1 MPNGYSVG
9 NLELDITAL
18 DKSATS
24 LNNVISRLQSM
35 LNLVSP
41 ISASLKTLR
50 TDMSAISRL
59 KFGSFDRLAT
69 GLNSLSRVNTQGLYT
84 KLNSISRIL
93 TPLKELSAGMT
104 SIGSVNTFANGL
116 QKIVKL
122 DVAGFDTQ
130 IKALTAS
137 LRPFLQEITVATP
150 ALTAFATAMASVKG
164 RRMINFKQFDQTGG
178 SGKNLAKTLNLASVL
193 GKIYFIRNYTKQLAN
208 TMVGLVQNAINYTET
223 LNLWQ
228 VAMRGNISTAEE
240 FISKMNKAYGIA
252 EETLMRYQATFRNML
267 STLGGISTDVSYGL
281 SEYLTQMALDY
292 ASLYNTSIEK
302 AMTVFQSVLSGQVRP
317 IRSISGYD
325 ITETTIFELYQQLG
339 GTKTMRQLTQTEK
352 RLLRIYAVF
361 QQMDRSGAIGDLNKT
376 LNNTANQIR
385 IMGEASK
392 ELGVWLGKLVEIYIA
407 PMLPYLNAF
416 LITAKN
422 IAQAIVKS
430 LPEYSEFDGTIKG
443 YEETAEAMEQVN
455 GKLLDFDKFRSL
467 SGSEENSLGLGI
479 DEKLIEGLT
488 QYQSILANV
497 SNKATELAEKWTKW
511 WIDDDGG
518 FTDQAENLFTVLKSI
533 GIVVGT
539 LVGYKLIT
547 KIGSL
552 AGAITGLTTG
562 MKLLNGVLAVG
573 IIASFIKMF
582 ELFEEGNILGGIFA
596 GLIGVTLVG
605 AFYKLNAQ
613 ALITFWQTLGKK
625 VIPMIMSTIL
635 SFGGLKAM
643 ILSVASSAVT
653 FGLAFMGAWAILS
666 ILPDGAQK
674 VVGAIM
680 AIAGAFMALTTA
692 ILAYKGIMTWGT
704 ALPVLTASIG
714 AAIAGGIAWKGQLK
728 DISQFKNG
736 GLVEDGLFTMN
747 KGEVMGTFDDGTSI
761 VANNQQII
769 SGIKQGVYQA
779 VSSAL
784 QANGSHDDRPID
796 IYIDGER
803 VFQATKKN
811 AKRHGLAFS
820 KV

>member
-9 NLELDITAL
+9 NLEMSIQTVGNGAV
-18 DKSATS
+18 TS
-24 LNNVISRLQSM
+24 LTLTNAQLKQM
-35 LNLVSP
+35 LRLVSGNN
-41 ISASLKTLR
+41 SQLGKMGGNVQKT
-50 TDMSAISRL
+50 
-59 KFGSFDRLAT
+59 FSFA
-69 GLNSLSRVNTQGLYT
+69 
-84 KLNSISRIL
+84 
-93 TPLKELSAGMT
+93 
-104 SIGSVNTFANGL
+104 
-116 QKIVKL
+116 
-122 DVAGFDTQ
+122 
-130 IKALTAS
+130 KA
-137 LRPFLQEITVATP
+137 
-150 ALTAFATAMASVKG
+150 
-164 RRMINFKQFDQTGG
+164 
-178 SGKNLAKTLNLASVL
+178 L

-267 STLGGISTDVSYGL
+267 ATLGGVSTDVSYAL

-376 LNNTANQIR
+376 LNNTANQMR
-385 IMGEASK
+385 VMSESAK
-392 ELGVWLGKLVEIYIA
+392 ELGMWIGKLIELYIA
-407 PMLPYLNAF
+407 PALPYINAF

-443 YEETAEAMEQVN
+443 YEETAEAMDEVQ

-467 SGSEENSLGLGI
+467 SGNEENSLGLGI
-479 DEKLIEGLT
+479 DEKLIDGLT
-488 QYQSILANV
+488 QYQSILENV

-511 WIDDDGG
+511 WIDDETGEL
-518 FTDQAENLFTVLKSI
+518 TENAQDLLDTLKTIGTVLGIILGLGILKKVGKLGLSI
-533 GIVVGT
+533 LGLRNNFNLLNITLKAGLIASIYGLIKAFQEDNDTMKVVYGI
-539 LVGYKLIT
+539 
-547 KIGSL
+547 
-552 AGAITGLTTG
+552 ITGLLIGAYILLAIHKRKDALLTLQIAQAQIQQANATKQLLIQQNLLLESIVRHIGASGTYNG
-562 MKLLNGVLAVG
+562 MLDNLNIKTNANTVAVKKQATAWG
-573 IIASFIKMF
+573 IASKGISAFSSTLMI
-582 ELFEEGNILGGIFA
+582 GLG
-596 GLIGVTLVG
+596 
-605 AFYKLNAQ
+605 
-613 ALITFWQTLGKK
+613 
-625 VIPMIMSTIL
+625 IL
-635 SFGGLKAM
+635 SFVPEE
-643 ILSVASSAVT
+643 SQNTVS
-653 FGLAFMGAWAILS
+653 
-666 ILPDGAQK
+666 
-674 VVGAIM
+674 AIM
-680 AIAGAFMALTTA
+680 AIVGGLTMVLGVLLA
-692 ILAYKGIMTWGT
+692 IKSATRSVGIIT
-704 ALPVLTASIG
+704 ALAGLGAVTAGVVGFTG
-714 AAIAGGIAWKGQLK
+714 ALK
-728 DISQFKNG
+728 STAMDISATDLQVRRSG
-736 GLVEDGLFTMN
+736 GMVEDGLFTMN

-784 QANGSHDDRPID
+784 QANGSTDNRPID

-803 VFQATKKN
+803 LFQATKKN